1 MGSRWL
7 FSRSIDLLVLFLP
20 VWVIWAVCFAL
31 PAPVLERALPLWVWA
46 IFIVGIDV
54 SHVWSTLFR
63 TYFDREEFAS
73 HRAVLIRTPCL
84 TFGLFF
90 VLAGFSALW
99 FWRVMAYLALF
110 HFVKQQYGF
119 FALYRARS
127 GFRTP
132 HRLFADARVI
142 YLATLYPVAYWH
154 LTADRSF
161 SWFVSGDFFLPAQ
174 TFLGS
179 GLEALPLLPLIGNS
193 LYWAIIV
200 GWCIEE
206 AHLSRKHQTPLPV
219 GKMLWLLSTA

>member
-110 HFVKQQYGF
+110 HFVKQQYGC
-119 FALYRARS
+119 
-127 GFRTP
+127 GQIVRT
-132 HRLFADARVI
+132 
-142 YLATLYPVAYWH
+142 
-154 LTADRSF
+154 S
-161 SWFVSGDFFLPAQ
+161 
-174 TFLGS
+174 
-179 GLEALPLLPLIGNS
+179 
-193 LYWAIIV
+193 
-200 GWCIEE
+200 
-206 AHLSRKHQTPLPV
+206 
-219 GKMLWLLSTA
+219 